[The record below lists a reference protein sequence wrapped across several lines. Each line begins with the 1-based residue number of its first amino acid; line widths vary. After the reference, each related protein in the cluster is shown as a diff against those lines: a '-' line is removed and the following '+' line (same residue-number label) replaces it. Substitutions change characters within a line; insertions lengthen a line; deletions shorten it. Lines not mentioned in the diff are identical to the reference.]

1 MTTSDRMS
9 DPMERLR
16 AEIGY
21 RMWCLDQ
28 GYMSDKDREGCDN
41 WLLLPDSELHETDR
55 RAKPEILELADSVI
69 DALAAAGYRIVPI
82 VDDSTR
88 QEVENP
94 SEPVAHRVV
103 LEQFDGGWP
112 YWRLDCLH
120 GATDERWHV
129 YCGECTDSDCGHR
142 THHDVCIVRP
152 WWDEEGVELVADT
165 TGPLNVPFGVDV
177 EWDGDVPRLI
187 PRIAKD

>member
-69 DALAAAGYRIVPI
+69 DALAAAGFRVVPV
-82 VDDSTR
+82 VDDET
-88 QEVENP
+88 
-94 SEPVAHRVV
+94 
-103 LEQFDGGWP
+103 
-112 YWRLDCLH
+112 
-120 GATDERWHV
+120 
-129 YCGECTDSDCGHR
+129 
-142 THHDVCIVRP
+142 
-152 WWDEEGVELVADT
+152 
-165 TGPLNVPFGVDV
+165 
-177 EWDGDVPRLI
+177 
-187 PRIAKD
+187 

>member
-1 MTTSDRMS
+1 
-9 DPMERLR
+9 MERLR

-82 VDDSTR
+82 VDDATHLI
-88 QEVENP
+88 QFTEAGWTIAHP
-94 SEPVAHRVV
+94 ISERIDLDSLFACPVR
-103 LEQFDGGWP
+103 
-112 YWRLDCLH
+112 
-120 GATDERWHV
+120 
-129 YCGECTDSDCGHR
+129 
-142 THHDVCIVRP
+142 
-152 WWDEEGVELVADT
+152 
-165 TGPLNVPFGVDV
+165 
-177 EWDGDVPRLI
+177 WDGDDPGVSGVFELLDAETIGEEVPRG
-187 PRIAKD
+187 